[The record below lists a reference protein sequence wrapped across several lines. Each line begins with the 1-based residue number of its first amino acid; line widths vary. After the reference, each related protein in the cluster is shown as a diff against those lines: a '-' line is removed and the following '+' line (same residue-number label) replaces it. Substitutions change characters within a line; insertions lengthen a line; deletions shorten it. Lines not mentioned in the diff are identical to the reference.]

1 MSYSVTLFRHEWDR
15 LRSAQIIAPLFELRN
30 QIEGDVYGVEGWAA
44 WRVTP
49 TWQLSGG
56 HLTLRKDLQRDPT
69 SNDPLGGD
77 NVTLGNDPE
86 FQWSLRSS
94 ADLGDRQELDIMVR
108 RVGALRVTNHEVDQY
123 TAIDLR
129 YGWKLRADL
138 EVSLT
143 VQNLQE
149 RWHPEFRTS
158 PQPPSEIERSLLL
171 AVRWES

>member
-1 MSYSVTLFRHEWDR
+1 
-15 LRSAQIIAPLFELRN
+15 
-30 QIEGDVYGVEGWAA
+30 
-44 WRVTP
+44 
-49 TWQLSGG
+49 
-56 HLTLRKDLQRDPT
+56 
-69 SNDPLGGD
+69 
-77 NVTLGNDPE
+77 
-86 FQWSLRSS
+86 LRSS
-94 ADLGDRQELDIMVR
+94 ADLGDRQQLDLLLR

-129 YGWKLRADL
+129 YALKLHQGA

-158 PQPPSEIERSLLL
+158 PAAPGEIERSVYV